1 MVGIS
6 SPQTSLADFKYV
18 SSHSDLMMYNRANE
32 TPITMGHEGVGIIE
46 KIHPSAEG
54 KGFSVGDAVG
64 CGYFLDCCFKCEGC
78 LTHNML
84 CETGKQKLQG
94 FTADGFFAEYAVE
107 AWQNLAK
114 LPSSTDLK
122 TAAPIFCAGITAF
135 HAADSCELKEGQWLA
150 VIGCGGLGQL
160 ACQYGKAMGYKV
172 LGIDINDATL
182 EVFKKQGA
190 DAIFNSRSN
199 KSYVDELKKLTSGG
213 VHATAVFSDADAAYA
228 GAPAIVRLQ
237 GVIMCGMSHPVRFH

>member
-1 MVGIS
+1 
-6 SPQTSLADFKYV
+6 
-18 SSHSDLMMYNRANE
+18 
-32 TPITMGHEGVGIIE
+32 
-46 KIHPSAEG
+46 
-54 KGFSVGDAVG
+54 
-64 CGYFLDCCFKCEGC
+64 
-78 LTHNML
+78 ML
-84 CETGKQKLQG
+84 CETGKQRLQG

-114 LPSSTDLK
+114 LPSSTNLE

-135 HAADSCELKEGQWLA
+135 HSVDSCELKEGQWLA

-172 LGIDINDATL
+172 LGVDINDKTL

-190 DAIFNSRSN
+190 DAIFNSMTN

-213 VHATAVFSDADAAYA
+213 VHAAAVFSDADAAYA
-228 GAPAIVRLQ
+228 GAPAILRLN
-237 GVIMCGMSHPVRFH
+237 GLIMCGMYRPLIARLLNLRC